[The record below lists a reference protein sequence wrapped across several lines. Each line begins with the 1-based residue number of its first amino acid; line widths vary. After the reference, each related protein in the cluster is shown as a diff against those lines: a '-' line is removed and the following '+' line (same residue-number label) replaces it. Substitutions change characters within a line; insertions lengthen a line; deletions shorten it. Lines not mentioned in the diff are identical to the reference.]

1 MAILDTMAAGG
12 GGWACDLKAGSLEF
26 KARRTRSGTGIVLNF
41 LAPFQRL
48 PDDFVVLTLFGAL
61 PFYCYVARE
70 SPRGEDPIAML
81 EHLLTW
87 RKGKLFVLTLL
98 GLAAADFIITI
109 ILSAMIT
116 NLEESQ

>member
-1 MAILDTMAAGG
+1 
-12 GGWACDLKAGSLEF
+12 
-26 KARRTRSGTGIVLNF
+26 
-41 LAPFQRL
+41 
-48 PDDFVVLTLFGAL
+48 
-61 PFYCYVARE
+61 
-70 SPRGEDPIAML
+70 ML

-87 RKGKLFVLTLL
+87 RKGKLFALTLL